1 MPADFHSHPY
11 ACPPCLEIAVK
22 LLCFLTVLESTLLE
36 LPSVRIHKRN
46 LLKARM
52 VIRSYNDHCSAPFSR
67 ALVAWHHQS
76 LIGRGSRHCY
86 AINYTQYKKAPTFAV
101 GWDCSDY
108 QTRNEERVCESGK
121 VYR

>member
-1 MPADFHSHPY
+1 MPAGFHSHPY

-67 ALVAWHHQS
+67 ALAGWHHQS

-86 AINYTQYKKAPTFAV
+86 AINYAQNPPPSCFLGIARSLTCLTCLEV
-101 GWDCSDY
+101 TS
-108 QTRNEERVCESGK
+108 RM
-121 VYR
+121 

>member
-1 MPADFHSHPY
+1 MPAGFHSHPY
-11 ACPPCLEIAVK
+11 ACSPCLEIAVK

-36 LPSVRIHKRN
+36 LPTVRIHKRN

-67 ALVAWHHQS
+67 ALAGWHHQS

-86 AINYTQYKKAPTFAV
+86 AINFTNNSGSTHRFGVVGVIAFHEKAGRSQV
-101 GWDCSDY
+101 GSF
-108 QTRNEERVCESGK
+108 VF
-121 VYR
+121 